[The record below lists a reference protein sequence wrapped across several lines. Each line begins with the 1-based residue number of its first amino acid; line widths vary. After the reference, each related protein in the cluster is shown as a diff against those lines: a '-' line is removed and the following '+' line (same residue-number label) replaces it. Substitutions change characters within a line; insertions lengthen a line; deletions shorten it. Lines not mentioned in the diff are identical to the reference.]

1 MGQRFVR
8 VGFGQEGT
16 IDADRSYHYSVNT
29 SCMHAYLRHGDWI
42 VQTCL
47 DVLEFKFP
55 ARVPAGTRTSLI
67 R

>member
-29 SCMHAYLRHGDWI
+29 SCMRIYAMAIGSFTL
-42 VQTCL
+42 
-47 DVLEFKFP
+47 
-55 ARVPAGTRTSLI
+55 ASM
-67 R
+67 